1 LLWDEPFDEQ
11 VYERTRAA
19 LQRCVDHAAAIGQST
34 DEGLQALLDGLIE
47 SGFCMLDFNG
57 SRPASGSEHQ
67 ISHYLEMK
75 LIREGR
81 PAILHGTKVGVSSI
95 IMAGLYDQLHRL
107 SREALLDRLEAASL
121 TPAEEH
127 LRTIQTI
134 YADTADKVIAEQA
147 KFLAVTAED
156 FDRLKHTIADRWSA
170 IQQIAATV
178 PSPAQMTALL
188 QQVGGPTDM
197 QALGFAEAEVAE
209 AVAHAHYLRDRFN
222 VDKLGQIIGLSAE

>member
-1 LLWDEPFDEQ
+1 
-11 VYERTRAA
+11 
-19 LQRCVDHAAAIGQST
+19 
-34 DEGLQALLDGLIE
+34 
-47 SGFCMLDFNG
+47 
-57 SRPASGSEHQ
+57 
-67 ISHYLEMK
+67 
-75 LIREGR
+75 
-81 PAILHGTKVGVSSI
+81 
-95 IMAGLYDQLHRL
+95 MAGLYDQLRRL
-107 SREALLDRLEAASL
+107 SREELLDHLEAATL

-156 FDRLKHTIADRWSA
+156 FDRLKHTIADRWPA

-178 PSPAQMTALL
+178 PSPEQMTALL
-188 QQVGGPTDM
+188 HQVGGPTDM

-222 VDKLGQIIGLSAE
+222 VDKLGHIIGLSAKWRLGD